1 MEDHK
6 TPEAPSYSF
15 EEPDAE
21 LPYRIRSIDLVK
33 QNPSLFRVYAYNPK
47 AVFEISGGVETMLCA
62 TGGAFFANWY
72 YAKSRALIPD
82 TFYTAIFRRWTRG
95 FLGFAVGGA
104 LGYLKFGDRQR
115 LNNAY
120 SAERLVRRYPEAKS
134 IGTRDLWKLKHQK
147 AQHEFYRW
155 AA

>member
-1 MEDHK
+1 MENAK
-6 TPEAPSYSF
+6 PAEQPAYSF

-21 LPYRIRSIDLVK
+21 LPYRIRSIDFVK
-33 QNPSLFRVYAYNPK
+33 HNPNLFRASAYDPQ
-47 AVFEISGGVETMLCA
+47 AVFEIAGGIETLLFA
-62 TGGAFFANWY
+62 AGGAFFANWY

-82 TFYTAIFRRWTRG
+82 TFYTTIFRRWTRG
-95 FLGFAVGGA
+95 FLGFAVGGT

-120 SAERLVRRYPEAKS
+120 TAERLVRRYPDAKAIS
-134 IGTRDLWKLKHQK
+134 TSDLWKYKGQK
-147 AQHEFYRW
+147 PHHEFYRW